1 MRPGLAALAAAS
13 LLLAAA
19 PVAAHHSFS
28 AEFDADKRVEQTG
41 LVTKIEWL
49 NPHVWF
55 FIDVTGDDGTVTN
68 WGWEMGSPNL
78 LMRRGWTR
86 NSMRIGDIVSVEGS
100 AAKDGSTRA
109 NALAVLLTG
118 SGRRLFAGSS
128 QEQER

>member
-78 LMRRGWTR
+78 LIAARLDPQLHAHRRHRERRG
-86 NSMRIGDIVSVEGS
+86 
-100 AAKDGSTRA
+100 
-109 NALAVLLTG
+109 
-118 SGRRLFAGSS
+118 
-128 QEQER
+128 